1 MDPRERDPVAALVHD
16 LRTPLAVVS
25 GFAELLRAKADALTD
40 EQRAEYVARIAEGA
54 RQMDEILSRAR

>member
-1 MDPRERDPVAALVHD
+1 MSERDPIAALVHD
-16 LRTPLAVVS
+16 LRTPLAVVA
-25 GFAELLRAKADALTD
+25 GFAELLRARADTLSP